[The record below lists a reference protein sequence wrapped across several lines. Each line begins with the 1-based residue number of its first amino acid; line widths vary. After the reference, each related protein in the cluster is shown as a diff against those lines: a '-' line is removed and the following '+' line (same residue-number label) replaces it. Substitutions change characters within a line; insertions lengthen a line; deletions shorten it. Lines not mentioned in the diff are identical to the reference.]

1 MSTKV
6 CIIWDYDSAIGQVN
20 SSYPYNFHEES
31 LLTEIQNVEKILD
44 LARER
49 ELKMTF
55 AVVGF
60 AAEMGRFPYHVPD
73 QIRAI
78 ADAGHEVASHSWRHE
93 WFPFLEREQVRRSL
107 KRSKEALE
115 RCIGKSGSVK
125 GFVPPFSRPMSW
137 YGRLAVSLG
146 DRAFGPGFPGASL
159 GSLLT
164 LVEEAEYK
172 WCRVVYQPLWGR
184 IVRKAPAPGSVF
196 WRGEVAC
203 IPQHT
208 CGFGEKALTLL
219 NQSIE
224 RGRALVVTGH
234 PLGLSLPHEENEDR
248 LKRFLNHLADLQG
261 RGRVSVCTVQ
271 ELLRVEIGS

>member
-60 AAEMGRFPYHVPD
+60 AAERGQFPYHVPD

-93 WFPFLEREQVRRSL
+93 WFPYLAREQVRRSL
-107 KRSKEALE
+107 KRSKEVLE
-115 RCIGKSGSVK
+115 LCIGKRGGVK

-137 YGRLAVSLG
+137 YGRLALSLG
-146 DRAFGPGFPGASL
+146 DRTFGPGFPGANL
-159 GSLLT
+159 GSLLA
-164 LVEEAEYK
+164 LVEEAGYK
-172 WCRVVYQPLWGR
+172 WCRVLYQPLWGR
-184 IVRKAPAPGSVF
+184 IARRRPAPSSVF
-196 WRGEVAC
+196 RHGDVAC

-224 RGRALVVTGH
+224 QKRDFVVTGH
-234 PLGLSLPHEENEDR
+234 PLGLSLPHEEHQEK
-248 LKRFLNHLADLQG
+248 LVRFLSHLADLQAMD
-261 RGRVSVCTVQ
+261 RVRVCTVQ
-271 ELLRVEIGS
+271 ELVGLEVC

>member
-1 MSTKV
+1 MATRV

-20 SSYPYNFHEES
+20 SSFPYNFHEES

-44 LARER
+44 LARKL

-60 AAEMGRFPYHVPD
+60 TAEKGQFPYHVPD

-78 ADAGHEVASHSWRHE
+78 SDAGHEVASHSWRHE
-93 WFPFLEREQVRRSL
+93 WFPFLQREQARRSL

-115 RCIGKSGSVK
+115 RCIGKPGGVK

-137 YGRLAVSLG
+137 YSRFAFSLG

-159 GSLLT
+159 GSLLR
-164 LVEEAEYK
+164 LLEEAGYK
-172 WCRVVYQPLWGR
+172 WCRVIYQPLWGR
-184 IVRKAPAPGSVF
+184 IARRRSAPSSAF
-196 WRGEVAC
+196 WHGKVAC
-203 IPQHT
+203 VPQHT

-219 NQSIE
+219 KESIE
-224 RGRALVVTGH
+224 RERDLVVTGH
-234 PLGLSLPHEENEDR
+234 PLGLSLPHEEHEEK
-248 LKRFLNHLADLQG
+248 LEKFLNHLADLQA
-261 RGRVSVCTVQ
+261 RGHVRVCTVE
-271 ELLRVEIGS
+271 ELVGLQAC